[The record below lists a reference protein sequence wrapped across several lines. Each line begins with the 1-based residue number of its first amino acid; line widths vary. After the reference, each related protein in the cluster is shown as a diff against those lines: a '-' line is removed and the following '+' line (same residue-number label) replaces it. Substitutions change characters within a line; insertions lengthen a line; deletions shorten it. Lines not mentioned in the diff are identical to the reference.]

1 MRKSKTSKNS
11 NPTSTISKKLF
22 NNIESSM
29 KQQKISYD
37 RDKDNLI
44 IWLHISKI
52 ESKKIN
58 KIQKE
63 KENSHTLLNLNSS
76 KLNLY
81 SILTNKKPNN
91 FQLFKIKNYFKTHEN
106 YFYFFFLIL
115 LLSKYSNLFK
125 DLLQISIYYSKN
137 YYKHQMKGWGPKKT
151 ESNSNKNIP
160 SKP

>member
-11 NPTSTISKKLF
+11 NPTLTISKKLS

-29 KQQKISYD
+29 KQSKISYD

-106 YFYFFFLIL
+106 YFYFLFLFYSYQNIL
-115 LLSKYSNLFK
+115 
-125 DLLQISIYYSKN
+125 IYSKIF
-137 YYKHQMKGWGPKKT
+137 YKLAFITLKIII
-151 ESNSNKNIP
+151 NIR
-160 SKP
+160 

>member
-106 YFYFFFLIL
+106 YFYFLFLFYSYQNIL
-115 LLSKYSNLFK
+115 
-125 DLLQISIYYSKN
+125 IYSKIF
-137 YYKHQMKGWGPKKT
+137 YKLAFITLKIII
-151 ESNSNKNIP
+151 NIR
-160 SKP
+160 